1 MKTLKKSKG
10 GQMDMEDSVNLFICW
25 KLHIRNLKV
34 SKARVVCTVVVQDQF
49 EGAAA
54 RGQECNGGEFMSEC
68 ELTNCVWGKRACQ
81 GAGREFLHLT
91 VIGPDPWDAHALFI

>member
-1 MKTLKKSKG
+1 MLETPHVKPQSK
-10 GQMDMEDSVNLFICW
+10 Q
-25 KLHIRNLKV
+25 
-34 SKARVVCTVVVQDQF
+34 ARVVCTVVVQDQF

-91 VIGPDPWDAHALFI
+91 VIGPDPWDAHALFIRTLRSPPWRCAHRSAIAIPDA